1 MWPNPQFPVDIVKFM
16 KKSLMENRCAVRSVI
31 IDVNSNKTGFRKH
44 FTLSAAYLGLAKL
57 PLDIGDIF

>member
-1 MWPNPQFPVDIVKFM
+1 MDIVKFM

-44 FTLSAAYLGLAKL
+44 FTLSVAYLGLAKL
-57 PLDIGDIF
+57 TLDMGDIF